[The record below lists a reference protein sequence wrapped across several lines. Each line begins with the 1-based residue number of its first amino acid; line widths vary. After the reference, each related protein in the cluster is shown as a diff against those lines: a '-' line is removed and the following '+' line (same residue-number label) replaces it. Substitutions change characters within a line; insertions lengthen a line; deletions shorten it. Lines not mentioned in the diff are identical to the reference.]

1 MNGTQDD
8 RHSKIKGRVLAKFGG
23 LTLYGRVM
31 MPKRRGK
38 ARVLIQ
44 IRPDKTGDLHVSQ
57 SLSYTRSVDI
67 LFATD
72 TERDSRGRLL

>member
-1 MNGTQDD
+1 MNDTKDS
-8 RHSKIKGRVLAKFGG
+8 RRSKIKGKVLANLGG
-23 LTLYGRVM
+23 LTLYGKIM

-44 IRPDKTGDLHVSQ
+44 IRSDKTGDLHVSQ
-57 SLSYTRSVDI
+57 NLSYTRSVDI

-72 TERDSRGRLL
+72 TERDSKGQIV

>member
-1 MNGTQDD
+1 MDA
-8 RHSKIKGRVLAKFGG
+8 HSKIKGKVLVKFGG
-23 LTLYGRVM
+23 LTLYGKVM

-44 IRPDKTGDLHVSQ
+44 IRCDKTGDLRVSQ
-57 SLSYTRSVDI
+57 NLSYTRSADI

-72 TERDSRGRLL
+72 TERDSKGRIV